1 MRLSQGNELVVAVN
15 NADAHL
21 LMTFPDL
28 TCYLVDTGMFYG
40 CTTSP
45 DIKDTKL
52 ISSNQETYPSVGKNT
67 GLVFM
72 PCWTWKLVQLFPVV
86 WILSRYLGVICYD
99 IEISLR
105 VTKITSNISVSWTQ
119 SLPFWSLPLFWCN
132 KMAILSRNSLKF
144 SFSNVQGFHCN
155 FVGCESLLE
164 SNFTIILTLSATNL
178 EDWIDFSD
186 FFLRGYLA

>member
-1 MRLSQGNELVVAVN
+1 MKWHTQSIHTQSIPIVLVKTEYESWNQMRLSQGNELVVAVN

-40 CTTSP
+40 CTASP

-99 IEISLR
+99 IWDFIEGNKNYVKHKCLMNSELTFLIFTSFLMQQNGNI
-105 VTKITSNISVSWTQ
+105 TQLSKI
-119 SLPFWSLPLFWCN
+119 
-132 KMAILSRNSLKF
+132 
-144 SFSNVQGFHCN
+144 
-155 FVGCESLLE
+155 
-164 SNFTIILTLSATNL
+164 
-178 EDWIDFSD
+178 
-186 FFLRGYLA
+186 